1 METKDSVYY
10 RGNRDYLPV
19 TLEIESMGIKSS
31 IELPWDVGGH
41 DLVEA
46 FYALLSTYFEKELIL
61 LWFKIFAA
69 REDLHNAPKL
79 KNDLTISLKSDD
91 LVMTSELKWH
101 NTISDLLM
109 VFRSITIGMTFGE
122 DAAYDML
129 KDFIEE
135 KCPEEI
141 EKEG

>member
-1 METKDSVYY
+1 MEPKDSVYY
-10 RGNRDYLPV
+10 NGNCDFPPV

-31 IELPWDVGGH
+31 IELHWDANGN

-46 FYALLSTYFEKELIL
+46 FYTLLSTYFEKELIL

-69 REDLHNAPKL
+69 REDLRNAPKL

-91 LVMTSELKWH
+91 LVMTSELKCN
-101 NTISDLLM
+101 NTISDLLR

-122 DAAYDML
+122 DVVYDVL
-129 KDFIEE
+129 KDFTEE
-135 KCPEEI
+135 KCPE
-141 EKEG
+141 